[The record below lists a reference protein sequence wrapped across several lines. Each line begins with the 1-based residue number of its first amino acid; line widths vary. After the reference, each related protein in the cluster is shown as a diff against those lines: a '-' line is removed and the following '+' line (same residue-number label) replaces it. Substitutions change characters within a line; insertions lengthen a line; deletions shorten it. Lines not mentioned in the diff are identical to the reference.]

1 MAVSRD
7 FEAKPT
13 TRQPA
18 YGLKFPIS
26 QGGKPKVS
34 GPAPHPFDRAHG
46 RPDPPWME
54 LPVVRSSFQ
63 LAGAR
68 VAAIQY
74 LPIDT
79 ETRNDNIQT
88 TYEYEYIDYCGD
100 NICNE

>member
-1 MAVSRD
+1 
-7 FEAKPT
+7 
-13 TRQPA
+13 
-18 YGLKFPIS
+18 
-26 QGGKPKVS
+26 
-34 GPAPHPFDRAHG
+34 
-46 RPDPPWME
+46 ME